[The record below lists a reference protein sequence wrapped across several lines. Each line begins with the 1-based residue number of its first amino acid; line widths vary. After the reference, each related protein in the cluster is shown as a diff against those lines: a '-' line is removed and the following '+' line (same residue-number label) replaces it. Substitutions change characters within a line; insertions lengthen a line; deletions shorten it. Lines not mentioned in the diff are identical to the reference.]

1 MGPAVLDPEIHHK
14 VGGRLDELY
23 QRHRGPL
30 GERVVQYYVPGRGSL
45 APHLVE
51 ERPETFGIAMVT
63 LDGDS
68 HGAGD
73 YDMGFALQS
82 VSKVFAHLLALE
94 DHGREQVMERVGVEP
109 SGDKF
114 SSLVVDEQA
123 NRPYNPMVNAGA
135 LVTSDLIEGADV
147 AERVERVVALMR
159 RCAANDRL
167 DVDPDTYDREMAG
180 ADRNRGTAYL
190 LRSAGMLRGSAED
203 ALAVY
208 LAQCSVTA
216 TCRDLAVMGATLA
229 NGGLNPCSGE
239 RVGTRRHIRDVL
251 SVMYTCGMYDFAG
264 EWAYEVGVPAKSGV
278 SGAILAP
285 IPDKLGFAV
294 FSPGL
299 DDHGNSVRGVDVCRD
314 VSDRLGLHVF
324 ATVEDDAV
332 LGEAAT

>member
-1 MGPAVLDPEIHHK
+1 MLGPEIHHK

-30 GERVVQYYVPGRGSL
+30 RERVAQYYVPGRGYL
-45 APHLVE
+45 APDRLE
-51 ERPETFGIAMVT
+51 EHPETFGIAMVT

-68 HGAGD
+68 HGAGECD
-73 YDMGFALQS
+73 TGFALQS

-94 DHGREQVMERVGVEP
+94 DHGRERVMERVGVEP
-109 SGDKF
+109 SGDRF

-135 LVTSDLIEGADV
+135 LVTSELIEGAD
-147 AERVERVVALMR
+147 ATERIERVVALMQ

-167 DVDPDTYDREMAG
+167 GVDPGTYEREMAG

-190 LRSAGMLRGSAED
+190 LRSAGMLEGDPEE

-208 LAQCSVTA
+208 LQQCSVTA
-216 TCRDLAVMGATLA
+216 SCRDLAVMGATLA
-229 NGGLNPCSGE
+229 NGGVNPCSGE

-264 EWAYEVGVPAKSGV
+264 E
-278 SGAILAP
+278 
-285 IPDKLGFAV
+285 
-294 FSPGL
+294 
-299 DDHGNSVRGVDVCRD
+299 
-314 VSDRLGLHVF
+314 
-324 ATVEDDAV
+324 
-332 LGEAAT
+332 

>member
-1 MGPAVLDPEIHHK
+1 MLSPELHRQ
-14 VGGRLDELY
+14 VDDRLDELY

-30 GERVVQYYVPGRGSL
+30 GDRVAQYYVPGRGYL
-45 APHLVE
+45 ARDLVE
-51 ERPETFGIAMVT
+51 EQPDDFGIAMVT
-63 LDGDS
+63 LDGAF

-73 YDMGFALQS
+73 CDVAFALQS
-82 VSKVFAHLLALE
+82 VSKVFAYLLALA
-94 DHGREQVMERVGVEP
+94 DLGRDQVMERVGVEP

-114 SSLVVDEQA
+114 NSLVVDEKA

-135 LVTSDLIEGADV
+135 LVTADLIEGADV
-147 AERVERVVALMR
+147 AERIGRVVALMR

-167 DVDPDTYDREMAG
+167 DVDPEVYEHERAV

-208 LAQCSVTA
+208 LQQCSVTVN
-216 TCRDLAVMGATLA
+216 CRDLAVMGATLA
-229 NGGLNPCSGE
+229 NGGVNPVTGE
-239 RVGTRRHIRDVL
+239 QVSTRHHIRDAL
-251 SVMYTCGMYDFAG
+251 SVMHTCGMYDFAG

-285 IPDKLGFAV
+285 IPAKMGIALFA
-294 FSPGL
+294 PGL
-299 DDHGNSVRGVDVCRD
+299 DAHGNSVRGVDVCRE

-324 ATVEDDAV
+324 AADEDDAV
-332 LGEAAT
+332 LGGAGG